1 MMGGLSSKRGVFLSQ
16 MPRFQHIIY
25 GMKDVFFLCLMIYLI
40 PKNDVKKKML
50 SEKVLFLLLFFD
62 RPYLN

>member
-40 PKNDVKKKML
+40 PKNDVK
-50 SEKVLFLLLFFD
+50 EE
-62 RPYLN
+62 NGI